1 MPVVSQSRFSTTSS
15 TSLSNSLSTGSYRS
29 THNNSDR
36 PYYSSA
42 SASYVSPRRTGYS
55 TNSVSEYRTQLS
67 YDGDGIRERK
77 SSYSSD
83 YNRYSRAN
91 SVAESDSAVSCDSR
105 LNSRP
110 DRSGSRS
117 RDVSMARSDSA
128 RSSRSDPPPR
138 ALSSG
143 LSSSELYKKY
153 SPNFYVPQA
162 QRLSSAVTGLN
173 GEASSRAKLS
183 GDAARLPLPRRS
195 AARQADDE
203 VKPKHNTASRPAI
216 KRHTNSTPVA
226 KPCAPP
232 PECATNTD
240 RVTNEGVKR
249 DIECAQRQRSLRGG
263 EALSGSRSSSVLS
276 ACPVTR
282 PLPGLPGLPVLPTF
296 RAHWG
301 ERKPAHL
308 LLNGYHDATDDNGND
323 LQLSVAE
330 IRRKFDSKMASMARA
345 VKNPSGLHKTAL
357 SSDNIYSQL
366 RNHSSISSLIDDK
379 PVPVHKPMS
388 TDKYVNGATGSLRWE
403 FFSPSSGYSSDSKG
417 SESSYSIKQTTEPG
431 SDISTIYI
439 SGGKV
444 NADRLPIN
452 AVKNQLN
459 ANNAMGR
466 ILEKSTTV
474 YVGNGDAKNQSSSVS
489 AKQEKS
495 NEPKNILNIEIGSS
509 SIPNGKTND
518 KSDDE
523 CVLKKI
529 PSNHTSDF
537 ASYIQVS
544 TPISSSVQ
552 SNVELPSKETNGTTI
567 HSPKYNGEYS
577 AKSIGCLLS
586 ADEFD
591 GTKLRYIDSDP
602 NSENDTRL
610 FVEYN
615 GKDDTVDGEQGFEN
629 KTFEHENGHL
639 LRKTTDESNMKD
651 TAKATNGTDE
661 VDYSYTKIKLRNGD
675 SEDKH
680 YKVPTKHQ
688 NGYAKLTN
696 GGLAEEE
703 NEKEHYKVDKA
714 KKDDALS
721 AEPSHPKQQQE
732 VNGESSALYQH
743 YTNVSTLFNILTLLV
758 LSFTFHNN
766 TLTEQLYF
774 VVLVVSGV

>member
-42 SASYVSPRRTGYS
+42 SGSYVSPRRTGYS

-83 YNRYSRAN
+83 YNRYSRAP

-117 RDVSMARSDSA
+117 RDVSIARSDSA

-143 LSSSELYKKY
+143 LSTTDLYKKY

-195 AARQADDE
+195 TARQADDE
-203 VKPKHNTASRPAI
+203 VKPKPNTASRPAI
-216 KRHTNSTPVA
+216 KRHTNSTLVA

-240 RVTNEGVKR
+240 RVTNDGVKR

-263 EALSGSRSSSVLS
+263 EALSGSRSISVLS
-276 ACPVTR
+276 AR
-282 PLPGLPGLPVLPTF
+282 PLSGLPALPLKA
-296 RAHWG
+296 RWG

-379 PVPVHKPMS
+379 PVPVHKPMYS
-388 TDKYVNGATGSLRWE
+388 DKYINGATGSLRWE
-403 FFSPSSGYSSDSKG
+403 FLSPSSGYSSDSKG

-474 YVGNGDAKNQSSSVS
+474 YVGNGDAKSQTSNVS

-509 SIPNGKTND
+509 SVPNGKTTE
-518 KSDDE
+518 KPDDE
-523 CVLKKI
+523 IVLKKI

-544 TPISSSVQ
+544 TPISGSVQ
-552 SNVELPSKETNGTTI
+552 SNVELPSKETNGTTT

-577 AKSIGCLLS
+577 TKSIGCLLS
-586 ADEFD
+586 ADEFE

-615 GKDDTVDGEQGFEN
+615 GKDDTVDGELGFEN

-639 LRKTTDESNMKD
+639 LRKTTDENDVKD

-696 GGLAEEE
+696 GGLADEESE
-703 NEKEHYKVDKA
+703 TEHHKVDKA
-714 KKDDALS
+714 KKDDGFS
-721 AEPSHPKQQQE
+721 AEPSHPKQLQE
-732 VNGESSALYQH
+732 VNRESSALYQQ
-743 YTNVSTLFNILTLLV
+743 YTNVSTIFNIITSLLV
-758 LSFTFHNN
+758 LNFTFHNN
-766 TLTEQLYF
+766 TLTKQLYF
-774 VVLVVSGV
+774 VLVVSGV

>member
-29 THNNSDR
+29 THNNLDR

-42 SASYVSPRRTGYS
+42 SGSYVSPRRTGYS
-55 TNSVSEYRTQLS
+55 TNSVSEYRTHLS

-83 YNRYSRAN
+83 YNRYSRAP

-110 DRSGSRS
+110 DRSVSRS
-117 RDVSMARSDSA
+117 RDVSIARSDSA
-128 RSSRSDPPPR
+128 RSSRSDPPVR

-143 LSSSELYKKY
+143 LSSSEMYKKY

-162 QRLSSAVTGLN
+162 QRLSSAVTALN

-195 AARQADDE
+195 SARQPDDE
-203 VKPKHNTASRPAI
+203 VKPKPNTASRPAI
-216 KRHTNSTPVA
+216 KRHTNSTLVA

-263 EALSGSRSSSVLS
+263 EALPGSRSISVLS
-276 ACPVTR
+276 AR
-282 PLPGLPGLPVLPTF
+282 PLSGLPALPALPALG
-296 RAHWG
+296 RASWG

-388 TDKYVNGATGSLRWE
+388 SDKYVNGATGSLRWE
-403 FFSPSSGYSSDSKG
+403 FLSPSSGYSSDSKG
-417 SESSYSIKQTTEPG
+417 SESSYSIKQTTESG
-431 SDISTIYI
+431 NDISTIYI
-439 SGGKV
+439 TGGKV
-444 NADRLPIN
+444 NAERLPIN

-474 YVGNGDAKNQSSSVS
+474 YVGNGDATNQSSSVS

-509 SIPNGKTND
+509 SVPNGKSNE

-523 CVLKKI
+523 SLLKKI

-552 SNVELPSKETNGTTI
+552 NDVELPSKETNSTTI

-591 GTKLRYIDSDP
+591 GSKLRYIDSDP

-639 LRKTTDESNMKD
+639 LRKTTDENDVKD
-651 TAKATNGTDE
+651 AAKVTNGTDE
-661 VDYSYTKIKLRNGD
+661 VYYSYTKIKLRNGD

-680 YKVPTKHQ
+680 HKVPTKHQ
-688 NGYAKLTN
+688 NGYAKLSN

-703 NEKEHYKVDKA
+703 SKKEPLKVDKA
-714 KKDDALS
+714 NKDDGLS
-721 AEPSHPKQQQE
+721 AEPSHSRQLQE
-732 VNGESSALYQH
+732 VNGESSSLYQQ
-743 YTNVSTLFNILTLLV
+743 YTNVSTLLNIIALLV
-758 LSFTFHNN
+758 LSFTVYNN
-766 TLTEQLYF
+766 TLTKQLYI
-774 VVLVVSGV
+774 LC